1 MRYGQDKF
9 KVSYRFFQKIEDLL
23 LQARDWLLISH
34 LHCGVEAIWYLNE
47 FNEKLHIFVQP
58 SYARA
63 SPSYVI
69 WRVVLNEMTL
79 TNVLFICWTRGL
91 VNPWCSLQN
100 SSPRAVR
107 ADSDIL
113 QRLHRLRTPCQHF
126 HSYSV
131 PHCCTKASQSVG
143 WAIIHQHQHLLR
155 LFWGKENV

>member
-100 SSPRAVR
+100 RAPYCTGRQWHITQITQTENPLPTFSLILSPT
-107 ADSDIL
+107 L
-113 QRLHRLRTPCQHF
+113 LHQ
-126 HSYSV
+126 
-131 PHCCTKASQSVG
+131 ANQ
-143 WAIIHQHQHLLR
+143 WAGPIIPQHLLR
-155 LFWGKENV
+155 SFNKT